1 MKLRTLSPKNIQKK
15 RVLLRVDYNVPLVGT
30 GAKRRVADAT
40 RLEHSR
46 ETLEFLIKY
55 HAKVLLVTHVGR
67 PKDAYDRNLS
77 CDVIAKQLSKL
88 IKHPVVFCP
97 YLEFEK
103 ITAFVSEQADDAV
116 ILLENIRFF
125 PGEKKNDPELA
136 KAFAQLADVYVDEAF
151 STAHRKH
158 MSIVGLPKYL
168 PAYAGFG
175 FAKEVDTLYRLLTKP
190 KRPFV
195 VIVGGAKISDK
206 VEAVAHLARIA
217 NVVLV
222 GGGVANNFLA
232 ADGYDIA
239 NSYLQDCPIDIA
251 KENSNF
257 VHFAGKLIS
266 KTKNERIIKDG
277 YIPLPKILYPT
288 DVLAAK
294 NPQSKQSCL
303 VELYG
308 QNGSC
313 KQQSELMYLDIGPKT
328 IRLFQEIILSAG
340 TVFWN
345 GPMGVYE
352 EPAFATGTQEIARAV
367 AKSSAQTIIGGG
379 DTIGAITQ
387 FGMQNRYDYIS
398 AAGGAALEFLAGEML
413 PGIEPLIK
421 TPTKTRKAT
430 S

>member
-1 MKLRTLSPKNIQKK
+1 MKLRTLSAKNIEKK
-15 RVLLRVDYNVPLVGT
+15 TVLLRVDYNVPLVGT

-40 RLEHSR
+40 RLEQSR
-46 ETLEFLIKY
+46 ETLEFLIKH
-55 HAKVLLVTHVGR
+55 HAKVLLMTHVGR
-67 PKDAYDRNLS
+67 PKDVYDRNLS
-77 CDVIAKQLSKL
+77 CDVIAKHLSKL
-88 IKHPVVFCP
+88 LKHPVVFCP
-97 YLEFEK
+97 HLE
-103 ITAFVSEQADDAV
+103 ISQIATFVSEQADDAV

-125 PGEKKNDPELA
+125 RGEKKNDPALA
-136 KAFAQLADVYVDEAF
+136 KEFAQLADLYVNEAF
-151 STAHRKH
+151 STAHRSH

-168 PAYAGFG
+168 TAYAGFG

-206 VEAVAHLARIA
+206 VSAVAHLAQIA

-239 NSYLQDCPIDIA
+239 NSYMQDCPVDMM
-251 KENSNF
+251 KEHENF
-257 VHFAGKLIS
+257 VHFASKLIS

-352 EPAFATGTQEIARAV
+352 EPAFTTGTQEIARAI

-379 DTIGAITQ
+379 DTIGAITH
-387 FGMQNRYDYIS
+387 FGLQNRYDYIS
-398 AAGGAALEFLAGEML
+398 AAGGAALEFLAGAML
-413 PGIEPLIK
+413 PGIKPLL
-421 TPTKTRKAT
+421 RKDST
-430 S
+430 